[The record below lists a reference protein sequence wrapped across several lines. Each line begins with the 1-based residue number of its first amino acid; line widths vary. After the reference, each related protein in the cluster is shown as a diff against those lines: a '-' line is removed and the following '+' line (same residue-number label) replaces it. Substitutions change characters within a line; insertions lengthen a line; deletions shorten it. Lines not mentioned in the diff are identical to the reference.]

1 MKNNA
6 TKIKMIESFMIQL
19 KNVKE
24 AESIKEQRDLL
35 SNYIDSVQAHYNAI
49 CSVYPNFAGNLIV
62 IANAQVAA
70 ETAAD
75 YSMVIWNS
83 AKRMINDEITV
94 DRFKNTLSYY
104 TDTCFAMA

>member
-1 MKNNA
+1 MTNT

-35 SNYIDSVQAHYNAI
+35 NNYIDSVQKHYNAI
-49 CSVYPNFAGNLIV
+49 CSVYPNLAGNLIV

-75 YSMVIWNS
+75 YSIVVWNT
-83 AKRMINDEITV
+83 AKRMIEEKIDI
-94 DRFKNTLSYY
+94 DKFKHTLSYY
-104 TDTCFAMA
+104 TDACFAMV